1 MKIDENCNSYMKV
14 VKRMLS
20 NGANAPDQYKAPPMP
35 ETKPPRQETAY
46 TRVLKNPFYKRCIE
60 IKRSKDN
67 MWDVFIDGSWA
78 CSRGA
83 WENAAEE
90 VSKIMKEISDYE

>member
-1 MKIDENCNSYMKV
+1 MNAH
-14 VKRMLS
+14 
-20 NGANAPDQYKAPPMP
+20 GANVPVQYVVPPMP
-35 ETKPPRQETAY
+35 EIKPPRQDTEY
-46 TRVLKNPFYKRCIE
+46 TKILKNPFYKRCIE

-67 MWDVFIDGSWA
+67 VWDVFIDGSWA
-78 CSRGA
+78 CSHGS